1 MPKQDDAND
10 LIRVT
15 GSKEAM
21 QAAAKRI
28 NQISTEQAGKH
39 REVLEAE
46 PWLHP
51 FIRGGHDK
59 KVDEMKVKL
68 IFVFIQDLFSPEL
81 RSLV

>member
-59 KVDEMKVKL
+59 KVDEMKVKFFFL
-68 IFVFIQDLFSPEL
+68 IIQDSFSPDL
-81 RSLV
+81 SSV

>member
-1 MPKQDDAND
+1 M
-10 LIRVT
+10 IRVT

-28 NQISTEQAGKH
+28 NQISAEQAGKH
-39 REVLEAE
+39 REVIEAE

-59 KVDEMKVKL
+59 KIDEMKVSD
-68 IFVFIQDLFSPEL
+68 FVRKETFFHFWKYFF
-81 RSLV
+81 